1 MDMNQP
7 NKRKMFQVFKYSDKP
22 NWITGELDQIH
33 IGKPLKTWSRANNK
47 ATKLDLDYGATRYHV
62 KRISK

>member
-1 MDMNQP
+1 MNQP

-33 IGKPLKTWSRANNK
+33 IGKPLKTRSRANNK